1 MRTIMALLFKFVA
14 CFVAAWIAFG
24 VIDAN
29 PLSMIAI
36 IAVAGTV
43 LNYLLGD
50 LVILPS
56 MGNITAAIGDGVLG
70 AATAYVV
77 DLFSYSFNASV
88 TGLIVFAAI
97 IAVAEYYFHIY
108 LFKDEKVA
116 PNSFHREPPM
126 E

>member
-1 MRTIMALLFKFVA
+1 MRTIMTLLFKFVT
-14 CFVAAWIAFG
+14 CFAAAWISFG

-50 LVILPS
+50 LVLLPS

-97 IAVAEYYFHIY
+97 IIVAEYFFHIY
-108 LFKDEKVA
+108 SFNDEKVA